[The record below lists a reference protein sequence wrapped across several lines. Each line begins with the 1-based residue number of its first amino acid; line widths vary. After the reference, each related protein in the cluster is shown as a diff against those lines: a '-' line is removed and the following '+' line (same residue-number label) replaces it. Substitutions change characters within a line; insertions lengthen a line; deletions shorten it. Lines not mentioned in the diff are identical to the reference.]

1 MDKELLNQISLLN
14 EKQNREI
21 CTIKN
26 GLVCLSYGNLEY
38 RFNPNGFSFLFN
50 MYRLYNNE
58 IIKALLV

>member
-1 MDKELLNQISLLN
+1 MDKELLNQIYLLN

-26 GLVCLSYGNLEY
+26 ELVCLNYGNLEY
-38 RFNPNGFSFLFN
+38 RFNPRGFSFLYN

-58 IIKALLV
+58 VIRALLV